1 MPLYLHAG
9 ATPITRNAL
18 SEISAPPA
26 TNTWCP
32 LHHFDFATSIIDTL
46 NFMGARITDEKYGI
60 KHGTTDGDEF
70 FGLIEFEHDK
80 LDIPTGTTLGLGI
93 RNSWTKKFPVSG
105 ILAKH
110 TMVCDN
116 LAFAGVEAFHF
127 KKKNSPSLS
136 RDLPSITA
144 AAMMNFLRTADDY
157 LLETARMDNHYLNEY
172 VQVVHDSITVDHIC
186 MQLAIHEAISWK
198 NVRTLRDEI
207 LRPDGPGGFFPRN
220 GRDIHFGDV
229 MQAVTEVE
237 KSSLNPISTPER
249 MSRAHNTIMSLI
261 GETNYA

>member
-1 MPLYLHAG
+1 MPLYLNAG
-9 ATPITRNAL
+9 TTPITRHAL

-32 LHHFDFATSIIDTL
+32 LHHYEFATSIIDTL

-136 RDLPSITA
+136 RELPSITA
-144 AAMMNFLRTADDY
+144 GAMMNFLRTADEY
-157 LLETARMDNHYLNEY
+157 LLDSARMDEHYLNEY

-207 LRPDGPGGFFPRN
+207 LRPDGPGGFFPRD

-229 MQAVTEVE
+229 MQGVTEVE

-249 MSRAHNTIMSLI
+249 MSRAHNTIMSMI
-261 GETNYA
+261 NGD

>member
-9 ATPITRNAL
+9 ATPITRHEL

-32 LHHFDFATSIIDTL
+32 LHHSEFATSIIDTL

-80 LDIPTGTTLGLGI
+80 LDIPVGTTLGLGI

-136 RDLPSITA
+136 RELPSITA

-157 LLETARMDNHYLNEY
+157 LLETARMDEHYLDQY
-172 VQVVHDSITVDHIC
+172 SPSTDKITVDHVC
-186 MQLAIHEAISWK
+186 MQLALNEAISWK
-198 NVRTLRDEI
+198 NIRYVRNEI
-207 LRPDGPGGFFPRN
+207 LRLDGPGGFFPRE

-237 KSSLNPISTPER
+237 KDSLNPISTPER
-249 MSRAHNTIMSLI
+249 MSRAHNTIMSMI
-261 GETNYA
+261 NGD

>member
-9 ATPITRNAL
+9 ATPITRHAL

-60 KHGTTDGDEF
+60 KHGSTDGDEF
-70 FGLIEFEHDK
+70 FGLIEFEHDR

-136 RDLPSITA
+136 RELPSITA
-144 AAMMNFLRTADDY
+144 GAMMNFLRTADEY
-157 LLETARMDNHYLNEY
+157 LLDSARMDEHYLNEY

-207 LRPDGPGGFFPRN
+207 LRPDGPGGFFPRD

-229 MQAVTEVE
+229 MQGVTEVE

-249 MSRAHNTIMSLI
+249 MSRAHNIIMSMI
-261 GETNYA
+261 NED

>member
-9 ATPITRNAL
+9 ATPITRQELGDIA
-18 SEISAPPA
+18 APPA

-32 LHHFDFATSIIDTL
+32 LHHYDFATSIIDTL

-60 KHGTTDGDEF
+60 KHGETDGDEF

-80 LDIPTGTTLGLGI
+80 LDIPVGTTLGLGI

-105 ILAKH
+105 ILSKH
-110 TMVCDN
+110 TTVCDN
-116 LAFAGVEAFHF
+116 RAFAGIEAFQF
-127 KKKNSPSLS
+127 KRKNSPSLS
-136 RDLPSITA
+136 RELPSITA
-144 AAMMNFLRTADDY
+144 GAMMNFLRSADEY
-157 LLETARMDNHYLNEY
+157 LLDSARMDEYYLNEY
-172 VQVVHDSITVDHIC
+172 VQVVHDSITVDHIV

-198 NVRTLRDEI
+198 NIRNLRDEI

-229 MQAVTEVE
+229 MQGVTEVE

-249 MSRAHNTIMSLI
+249 MSRAHNTIMSMI
-261 GETNYA
+261 DDRE

>member
-9 ATPITRNAL
+9 ATPITRHAL

-32 LHHFDFATSIIDTL
+32 LHHYEFATSIIDTL
-46 NFMGARITDEKYGI
+46 NFMGARVTDESYGI

-80 LDIPTGTTLGLGI
+80 LDIPVGTTLGLGI

-136 RDLPSITA
+136 RELPSITA
-144 AAMMNFLRTADDY
+144 GAMMNFLRTADEY
-157 LLETARMDNHYLNEY
+157 LLDSARMDEHYLDQY
-172 VQVVHDSITVDHIC
+172 SPSTDKVTADHVC
-186 MQLAIHEAISWK
+186 MQLALNEAISWK
-198 NVRTLRDEI
+198 NIRTLRDEI
-207 LRPDGPGGFFPRN
+207 LRPDGPGGFFPRE

-229 MQAVTEVE
+229 MQGVTEVE

-249 MSRAHNTIMSLI
+249 MSRAHNTIMSMI
-261 GETNYA
+261 NGD